1 MANRPPQI
9 QREQLT
15 DRDWSALCRLFE
27 VVERIG
33 AKLEGRKE
41 QGRGR

>member
-1 MANRPPQI
+1 MSRRPPQI

-15 DRDWSALCRLFE
+15 DADWSALCRLFE

-33 AKLEGRKE
+33 AKLEGRK
-41 QGRGR
+41 GGTKHG